1 MNQPNGSKQ
10 DQNNNIAIKSPSAP
24 SQQNAFSNTNGNGNH
39 LNGSNGTALN
49 GNGNGHV
56 NGKRSKG
63 QAEFDQPVILRQP
76 HHWSRGI
83 LWGIMGVTTFGIIWA
98 CVAKIEQAVPA
109 QGKLEP
115 QGKVQPIQ
123 APVSGM
129 VKELYVQD
137 GQRVKKGDL
146 LLRLDPTADKAKLAS
161 LSKIRAKLVQANQF
175 YKAALRNPAS
185 VPAPPPEAQ
194 VELSSELPS
203 LIKSRDALRAEN
215 QFYQSRID
223 DNPRSANL
231 SSEQQQRMRFATAEL
246 NSRIAAA
253 QSEVEQ
259 LKKRID
265 QNESQLANSKE
276 RLKTEQKILN
286 DLEPLVRVGGFSRIQ
301 YTKQQSEVGTRQ
313 AEVQQ
318 LTDEKLRLELDRAK
332 AREQLEN
339 TKALTKKELTDLMAT
354 NHKQINDIDSK
365 LDSIKRQLKETI
377 VENEKKI
384 AEIDSQLKQA
394 EVTLNY
400 QELRAPVAGTVFD
413 LKPAASGFVTN
424 STEPILKIVPDDALV
439 AKVDITNKDIGFVK
453 EGMTVDVRIDSFP
466 FSEFGDVKGEL
477 VEIGSDALPPDQIH
491 QYYRFPAKVRL
502 KQQSIVVNDRKVPLQ
517 SGMSVSVNIRVRDR
531 TVMSIFTDLFSKNA
545 DSLKNVR

>member
-1 MNQPNGSKQ
+1 MNRHNGSNL
-10 DQNNNIAIKSPSAP
+10 DQNNQIALKSPSVP
-24 SQQNAFSNTNGNGNH
+24 SQPHQVALTHTNGNGAT
-39 LNGSNGTALN
+39 SN
-49 GNGNGHV
+49 GNGNGKS
-56 NGKRSKG
+56 NGSRPNG

-76 HHWSRGI
+76 HYWSRGI
-83 LWGIMGVTTFGIIWA
+83 IWAIMGVTTFGVIWA
-98 CVAKIEQAVPA
+98 SVAKIEEAVPA

-115 QGKVQPIQ
+115 QGKVQEIQ
-123 APVSGM
+123 APVAGV
-129 VKELYVQD
+129 VKELNVRD
-137 GQRVKKGDL
+137 GQSVKKGDL

-161 LSKIRAKLVQANQF
+161 FNQIRTKLLQENQF
-175 YKAALRNPAS
+175 YRSALRNPTSALT
-185 VPAPPPEAQ
+185 PPSQTQ

-203 LIKSRDALRAEN
+203 LIKSRDALIAEN

-223 DNPRSANL
+223 DSPRSGNL
-231 SSEQQQRMRFATAEL
+231 GTEQRQRMQFATAEL

-253 QSEVEQ
+253 ESEVAQ

-318 LTDEKLRLELDRAK
+318 LTDERLRLELDRAK

-339 TKALTKKELTDLMAT
+339 TKALTKKELTDLIAS
-354 NHKQINDIDSK
+354 NNKQINDIDSK
-365 LDSIKRQLKETI
+365 LDSLKRQLRETI
-377 VENEKKI
+377 VANDKKI

-400 QELRAPVAGTVFD
+400 QELRAPVSGTVFD
-413 LKPAASGFVTN
+413 LKPAATGFVTN
-424 STEPILKIVPDDALV
+424 STEPILKIVPEDALI

-453 EGMTVDVRIDSFP
+453 EGMSVDVRIDSFP

-477 VEIGSDALPPDQIH
+477 VGIGSDALPPDEIH
-491 QYYRFPAKVRL
+491 RFYRFPAKIKL
-502 KQQSIVVNDRKVPLQ
+502 KQQFISLNDRKVPLQ

-531 TVMSIFTDLFSKNA
+531 TVMSIFTDLFNSKT
-545 DSLKNVR
+545 DSLKTVR